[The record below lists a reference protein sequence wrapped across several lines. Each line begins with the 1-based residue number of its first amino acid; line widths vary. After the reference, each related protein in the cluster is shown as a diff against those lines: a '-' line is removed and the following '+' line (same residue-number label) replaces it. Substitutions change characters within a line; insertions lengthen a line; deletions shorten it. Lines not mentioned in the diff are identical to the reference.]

1 GGFMMTF
8 DGLQCPCEGGS
19 GDDPAGEGDGYGEDD
34 GPYVGG
40 ASATFSK
47 SAVIFE
53 DGCWNTPGNW
63 VARQSTVTE
72 LNCVAHVP
80 LHSLSS
86 QICCRHCMMSALIL
100 ADDGM
105 NAVKTALQGGRCADC
120 ERQGLHA
127 TP

>member
-1 GGFMMTF
+1 MVIYPDGKCGVRKFRHMVTREIDGTPVFDCDGNCGCRGCFTGDITYVIGGFMMTF

-53 DGCWNTPGNW
+53 DGYWNTPGN
-63 VARQSTVTE
+63 
-72 LNCVAHVP
+72 
-80 LHSLSS
+80 
-86 QICCRHCMMSALIL
+86 
-100 ADDGM
+100 
-105 NAVKTALQGGRCADC
+105 
-120 ERQGLHA
+120 
-127 TP
+127 